1 MYWLIMS
8 FLSKLA
14 ISGYTPC
21 SFSDTDIW
29 NMSQLMAH
37 HWRTG
42 AASRDCRRGRSHWLT
57 LSGSTGD
64 FCGFNGDC
72 EDLKL
77 HGTLPPFFGAFN
89 PRICDAF
96 PWSKTWPILIYFIPI
111 QCLRVTGHRQ
121 PDHQPVMF
129 TPVAN
134 DFWIHV
140 QICSIFFDIRFP
152 LMD

>member
-1 MYWLIMS
+1 MS

-77 HGTLPPFFGAFN
+77 HGTLPPFFLGFQPPNLRCFPVIQNMTYFN
-89 PRICDAF
+89 LFYTYTMPQ
-96 PWSKTWPILIYFIPI
+96 S
-111 QCLRVTGHRQ
+111 HR
-121 PDHQPVMF
+121 
-129 TPVAN
+129 TPPTRSPAR
-134 DFWIHV
+134 HV
-140 QICSIFFDIRFP
+140 YPCCK
-152 LMD
+152 